1 MRNLMSERA
10 CVYALA
16 LAILSILS
24 ANIGESHAATQDGPE
39 EVDRSFLE
47 TVDGVSFD
55 MVYVEGGSFM
65 MGGGTE
71 EPVHEVV
78 LSPYFMMSMEVTQEL
93 WNAVMPDVDIYALRD
108 REVDISKA
116 HGEPDDYAL
125 PVHKVGPDY
134 PVYYVCYAHALEFC
148 KRLSRI
154 TGRRYSLP
162 TEAQWEYA
170 ARGRTG
176 VTEFSGSQIS
186 EEVAW
191 SAGNSGGHVHKVG
204 TLKPNSLGIYDMSG
218 NVLEWCQ
225 DRYLPYE
232 EGRQAD
238 PLAASSVPGSDIVCR
253 GGGWK
258 SRPSECAVHCRY
270 EGHINFGDDA
280 MGFRVVC
287 AAE

>member
-1 MRNLMSERA
+1 
-10 CVYALA
+10 
-16 LAILSILS
+16 
-24 ANIGESHAATQDGPE
+24 
-39 EVDRSFLE
+39 
-47 TVDGVSFD
+47 
-55 MVYVEGGSFM
+55 M

-93 WNAVMPDVDIYALRD
+93 WNAVMPDVDIYALRV

-125 PVHKVGPDY
+125 
-134 PVYYVCYAHALEFC
+134 
-148 KRLSRI
+148 
-154 TGRRYSLP
+154 
-162 TEAQWEYA
+162 
-170 ARGRTG
+170 
-176 VTEFSGSQIS
+176 
-186 EEVAW
+186 
-191 SAGNSGGHVHKVG
+191 HVHKVG

-232 EGRQAD
+232 EGSQAD
-238 PLAASSVPGSDIVCR
+238 PLTASSVPGSDIVCR

>member
-1 MRNLMSERA
+1 MSERA

-24 ANIGESHAATQDGPE
+24 ANIGESHAVTQDGPE

-65 MGGGTE
+65 MGGGAE

-116 HGEPDDYAL
+116 HGESDDYAL
-125 PVHKVGPDY
+125 P
-134 PVYYVCYAHALEFC
+134 
-148 KRLSRI
+148 
-154 TGRRYSLP
+154 
-162 TEAQWEYA
+162 
-170 ARGRTG
+170 
-176 VTEFSGSQIS
+176 
-186 EEVAW
+186 
-191 SAGNSGGHVHKVG
+191 VHKVG

-232 EGRQAD
+232 EGSQAD
-238 PLAASSVPGSDIVCR
+238 PLTALSVPGSDIVCR

-258 SRPSECAVHCRY
+258 SRPSECSVHCRY
-270 EGHINFGDDA
+270 EGHISFGDDA